1 MVLYALI
8 WSCMVF
14 CILSYM
20 FIPLYTYIVLYTL
33 IWFYIAL
40 YSYISFSWSWLSLSR
55 FSWSWSW
62 FWIYLYLY
70 SLIRSYMVLYGLIPI
85 YKNNPY
91 TLGAIFIILALHTL
105 LGLLGLGRNLL
116 SSKVP
121 LHIYLGLLNCSNK
134 HSL

>member
-1 MVLYALI
+1 M

-20 FIPLYTYIVLYTL
+20 FIPLYTYMVLYILIWSYILLYGLILLYTL
-33 IWFYIAL
+33 IY
-40 YSYISFSWSWLSLSR
+40 LSLSR
-55 FSWSWSW
+55 FSWSW
-62 FWIYLYLY
+62 FWLSLY
-70 SLIRSYMVLYGLIPI
+70 SLIYTYTLLYGLIPI

-91 TLGAIFIILALHTL
+91 SLGAIFIILALQSL
-105 LGLLGLGRNLL
+105 LGLLGLGRTLL

-121 LHIYLGLLNCSNK
+121 LHIYLGLLVCLNK